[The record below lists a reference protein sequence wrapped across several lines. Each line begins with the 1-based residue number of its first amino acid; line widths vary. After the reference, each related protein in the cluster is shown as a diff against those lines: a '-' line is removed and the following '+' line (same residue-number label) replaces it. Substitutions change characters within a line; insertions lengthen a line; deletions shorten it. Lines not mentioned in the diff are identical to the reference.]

1 MRKNVFVLFAS
12 VSLSALLVFAQKP
25 EEKRKVL
32 FENERVRVREV
43 LMEPGID
50 YAPHTHQFP
59 HVGVI
64 VKGGSLEFTEKG
76 KSQTVD
82 FKEGSVGWRDAGV
95 THNIRNV
102 GKTTVHVVEVELKN

>member
-1 MRKNVFVLFAS
+1 MRRKILLFSISAS
-12 VSLSALLVFAQKP
+12 LTLWLGLAQKP

-32 FENERVRVREV
+32 LENERVRVREV

-64 VKGGSLEFTEKG
+64 VKGGSLQFTEKG
-76 KSQTVD
+76 KSETVD
-82 FKEGSVGWRDAGV
+82 FKDGSVGWRDAGV
-95 THNIRNV
+95 THSIRNV
-102 GKTTVHVVEVELKN
+102 SKTTVHVVEVELKN